1 MDPLTLF
8 TTVVAA
14 LSPFLVAVFTWL
26 TRRGL
31 EARAAEETTLDKRLA
46 QQRDDFKAVVDPLK
60 DSVARLRA
68 DNDTLTL
75 RVNDLDARLDEAEGD
90 NRELVFDFRRTL
102 DHLDREY
109 SDPGPRRGARVN
121 ELLGYIA

>member
-1 MDPLTLF
+1 MDPLTIF

-14 LSPFLVAVFTWL
+14 LSPFMVAVFTWI

-31 EARAAEETTLDKRLA
+31 EKRAAEESTLDKRLA

-68 DNDTLTL
+68 DNNKLTE
-75 RVNDLDARLDEAEGD
+75 RVNHLDDRLDEAEGD

-102 DHLDREY
+102 DHLDRNY
-109 SDPGPRRGARVN
+109 NDPGPQRTTRVN
-121 ELLGYIA
+121 ELLGYTA